1 MSDADVKLILREKNI
16 EITKNKLVLDIENN
30 MDSLKQNIENI
41 LNLEISNIEKIL
53 EATYT
58 ISNKKLVHDVKLES
72 IKYFNKQVEEIVLL
86 SREFIYTVTL
96 NKNFSANYEN
106 HFNHL
111 NTIFIDHFMTFI
123 EKLKNIVNHNLK
135 NIDDQEK
142 VFHFLNKKC
151 EEKILQ
157 KVNTQF
163 KERSNIIIN
172 NAKETYN
179 KYLLLNKKTN

>member
-1 MSDADVKLILREKNI
+1 MSDADVRLILREKNI

-53 EATYT
+53 AISYT
-58 ISNKKLVHDVKLES
+58 ISNTKLVHDIKLEG

-86 SREFIYTVTL
+86 SREFIYKTTL
-96 NKNFSANYEN
+96 NKNFSLNYEN
-106 HFNHL
+106 HFQQL
-111 NTIFIDHFMTFI
+111 NTIFIDHFMVFI
-123 EKLKNIVNHNLK
+123 EKIKSIVHHDLKNNDNK
-135 NIDDQEK
+135 EK
-142 VFHFLNKKC
+142 VFQFLNKKC
-151 EEKILQ
+151 EERILQ
-157 KVNTQF
+157 KVNIQF